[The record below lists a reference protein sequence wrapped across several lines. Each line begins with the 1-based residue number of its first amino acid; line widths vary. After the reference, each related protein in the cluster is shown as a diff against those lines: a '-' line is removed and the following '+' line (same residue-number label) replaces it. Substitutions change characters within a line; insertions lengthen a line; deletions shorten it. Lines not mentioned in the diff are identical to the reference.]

1 MKNFMELRTFLSN
14 SRNLS
19 RAKYFYS
26 KFAKL
31 KSRGGKSDNKVIKVK
46 IEGITR
52 KYKCLKV
59 FPKTVPEFSGYNYEG
74 FVTVI
79 HCIRYE
85 CKLVAGCFG
94 LERVNGLRINREKT
108 EILLLDPEIAVS
120 KEELDVKEIRMAVTI
135 LGIHFTYN
143 NALFRKLNFD
153 SIMKSIKKSLNN
165 WKWRGLTLIG
175 KIQIIKSFVVPKI
188 LYRAAVLPLEKDLKE
203 IISVLYEFLW
213 KGKDKVKRTA
223 VISDIRDGGLRMV
236 DIETMIKAQQIMVV
250 KKYLDNSPTG
260 WKNIL
265 SFLLRKVG
273 GPFLFHCNFEL
284 DSLPLDLPVFY
295 RNCLDAWSSINKSSP
310 ATSKQIANEIL
321 WNNKIYSY

>member
-1 MKNFMELRTFLSN
+1 
-14 SRNLS
+14 
-19 RAKYFYS
+19 
-26 KFAKL
+26 
-31 KSRGGKSDNKVIKVK
+31 
-46 IEGITR
+46 
-52 KYKCLKV
+52 
-59 FPKTVPEFSGYNYEG
+59 
-74 FVTVI
+74 
-79 HCIRYE
+79 
-85 CKLVAGCFG
+85 
-94 LERVNGLRINREKT
+94 
-108 EILLLDPEIAVS
+108 
-120 KEELDVKEIRMAVTI
+120 MAVKI

-165 WKWRGLTLIG
+165 WKWRGLALMG

-188 LYRAAVLPLEKDLKE
+188 LYRAAVLSLERDFLKE

-265 SFLLRKVG
+265 SFHLRKVG

-295 RNCLDAWSSINKSSP
+295 QNCLDAWSSINKSSP
-310 ATSKQIANEIL
+310 ATSKQIANQIL
-321 WNNKIYSY
+321 WNNKFIRIEKKSLYNKRLINCNFVAIRDLYDDDGNSITEQKSRIFKISPIDTFLLFQVLSAIPPDFFSTYCFSLCRISRNVKHKK